1 MIYIIIFL
9 YCYNIYLISTL
20 LIGTYLVSYFMFFF
34 IIQNKILSSIK
45 FCCKIS
51 MNVDNAYKCIGKC
64 IGMHV
69 FKIVDGK
76 MLWFSLIR
84 TYNFYRNKKALQNN
98 ITCSV

>member
-1 MIYIIIFL
+1 
-9 YCYNIYLISTL
+9 
-20 LIGTYLVSYFMFFF
+20 
-34 IIQNKILSSIK
+34 
-45 FCCKIS
+45 